1 MLIRIDHLTSYAYDK
16 PAKSLI
22 QKLRLTPASH
32 AGQMIERWTI
42 DIDCDAHLR
51 ETSDAFGNIVHMLY
65 VDRPVSAITLE
76 VSGQVRTSSTA
87 GIVQGSSEPLTPG
100 VFLRQTLLS
109 APDAAIID
117 FARSI
122 GAGGTPLDRLH
133 RLLDALYATI
143 TFDTGASLV
152 DTTASEAFAAGRG
165 VCQDLTHI
173 YIAAA
178 RVLGFPAR
186 YVSGHLCRRDGQEQQ
201 AMHAW
206 VEVLVDDLGWV
217 GFDPAHGISP
227 DDAYVRVAVGLDYRD
242 AAPVVGARQ
251 GGCGERLTVG
261 VAVRQSGQQQTQAQS
276 QTQG

>member
-1 MLIRIDHLTSYAYDK
+1 MLIRIDHRTAYAYDE
-16 PAKSLI
+16 PARSLV
-22 QKLRLTPASH
+22 QKLRLTPAGH

-65 VDRPVSAITLE
+65 VDRPVSAITLD
-76 VSGQVRTSSTA
+76 VTGQVRTSSTD
-87 GIVQGSSEPLTPG
+87 GIVQGSFEPLPPGIYLRSTP
-100 VFLRQTLLS
+100 LS
-109 APDAAIID
+109 TPDAAIID
-117 FARSI
+117 FALGLGEE
-122 GAGGTPLDRLH
+122 GAPLDRLH
-133 RLLDALYATI
+133 RLLGELHARI
-143 TFDTGASLV
+143 RFDTGASLV
-152 DTTASEAFAAGRG
+152 DTTASEAFAAGGG

-178 RVLGFPAR
+178 RVMGFPAR
-186 YVSGHLCRRDGQEQQ
+186 YVSGHLCRRDGVEQQ

-206 VEVLVDDLGWV
+206 AEVLVDDLGWV

-251 GGCGERLTVG
+251 GGRGERLTVG
-261 VAVRQSGQQQTQAQS
+261 VAVRQSGHQMQAQS
-276 QTQG
+276 QTQS